1 MQTLK
6 NHVILYD
13 EECPMCK
20 LYTAGF
26 VKSGMLEKT
35 GRACYQQMPD
45 KLTGQLDP
53 QKAADEIALVDRKTG
68 EVQYGIRSL
77 FSIIG
82 HAFPVFRRL
91 FAFGPFVWLMSK
103 IYAFISYNRRV
114 IVPPSSSGY
123 RGPQPSFILRYR
135 VAYLLF
141 TWLGTACILS
151 HFAPLLTGP
160 VPAGGPLREYVIC
173 GGQILFQGAIAS
185 FVYRGKVWDYLG
197 NMMTISFA
205 GALLLLPCLL
215 LASWV
220 RLSPVFCILYFLAVA
235 GLMLLEHIRR
245 STLLKLGWTLTC
257 TWIAYRTGVL
267 LIIYFL

>member
-6 NHVILYD
+6 DHVILYD
-13 EECPMCK
+13 EECPMCN
-20 LYTAGF
+20 LYTTAF

-35 GRACYQQMPD
+35 GRACYQKMPD
-45 KLTGQLDP
+45 ELTGQLDP
-53 QKAADEIALVDRKTG
+53 QKAADEIALVNRKTG

-103 IYAFISYNRRV
+103 VYAFVSYNRRV
-114 IVPPSSSGY
+114 IVPPAHNGY
-123 RGPQPSFILRYR
+123 RGPQPSFILHYR
-135 VAYLLF
+135 VAFLVF

-151 HFAPLLTGP
+151 RFAPLLSGP
-160 VPAGGPLREYVIC
+160 VPAGGPLREYMIC
-173 GGQILFQGAIAS
+173 GGQILFQGIIAG
-185 FVYRGKVWDYLG
+185 FLYRGKVWDYLG

-205 GALLLLPCLL
+205 GALLLLPCWL
-215 LASWV
+215 LAPLV

-245 STLLKLGWTLTC
+245 SKLLNLGLTLTC
-257 TWIAYRTGVL
+257 TWVAYRTGVL